1 VVPAPVLERSRDLNW
16 DHPDV
21 RREHEEIL
29 LLAIDRGAAG
39 IRIDS
44 AALLVKDPTLP
55 EIPSSSGP
63 ADTRTPTATS
73 CTTSIAWRPI
83 ADELS

>member
-1 VVPAPVLERSRDLNW
+1 MPTMT
-16 DHPDV
+16 DV

-29 LLAIDRGAAG
+29 RFWLDRGAAG

-55 EIPSSSGP
+55 EIPSQPGP
-63 ADTRTPTATS
+63 VEHPNTDR
-73 CTTSIAWRPI
+73 
-83 ADELS
+83 DELHGSPLISHIGQG